1 LIDFSAKC
9 LGAVLGA
16 AIGDALGHPTEF
28 LSIEGIEQRYGAKG
42 VLDYVLFW
50 ETDDKRFAPYTDDT
64 QMAEQVFRG
73 LGHSVR
79 LDLGLDATMKV
90 MAERFIEWSINPQGG
105 HRAPGRAC
113 LAGCRALSQGAVW
126 CEAGGE
132 KAGGCGSVM
141 RAYPF
146 GLFFHN
152 DLERAESWAVAHS
165 KLTHRDPI
173 ALAACGAMAVGIAQC
188 LHHRPLADVLTHM
201 CEVAQNYCGDTA
213 AMMRQALNEA
223 RDGVLPAHTLDRLR
237 GWAAHEAIAAA
248 IYVVA
253 RHPQNP
259 RHAMLEAINTP
270 GDSDSLGTLV
280 GALMGA
286 WHGVTALRP
295 SWCAQ
300 LERSEALVSMV
311 NTQLLAHQ
319 SIE

>member
-1 LIDFSAKC
+1 M
-9 LGAVLGA
+9 GA

-28 LSIEGIEQRYGAKG
+28 LSIEGIEQRYGPKG

-50 ETDDKRFAPYTDDT
+50 EADEKRFAPYTDDT
-64 QMAEQVFRG
+64 QMAEQVFRA
-73 LGHSVR
+73 LGDSVKHG
-79 LDLGLDATMKV
+79 LGLDATMRG

-113 LAGCRALSQGAVW
+113 LAGCRALAEGVVW
-126 CEAGGE
+126 SEAGGE

-146 GLFFHN
+146 GLFFHD
-152 DLERAESWAVAHS
+152 DLARAESWAVAHS

-173 ALAACGAMAVGIAQC
+173 ALAACGAMAVGTAQC
-188 LHHRPLADVLTHM
+188 LHQRPLGEVLSHM
-201 CEVAQNYCGDTA
+201 CDVAQKYSRDTA
-213 AMMRQALNEA
+213 TMMRRALAEA
-223 RDGVLPAHTLDRLR
+223 REGVLPSQTLERLR
-237 GWAAHEAIAAA
+237 AWAAHEAVAAA

-253 RHPQNP
+253 RHPQAP
-259 RHAMLEAINTP
+259 RRALLEAINTP

-286 WHGVTALRP
+286 WHGVKALPP

-311 NTQLLAHQ
+311 KTQLLDHQ
-319 SIE
+319 SVE